1 MMNSNKDARERILA
15 LERIRV
21 VETKLIQCSLPLIRR
36 LVEDLTLHLGSE
48 FPSRWHQW
56 LLRGES
62 WWRPASDQFAADDP
76 RRFPVVREVI
86 TAIEEDSAVSW
97 QPDRSA
103 RQGIGYLDL
112 IEPVSRQLEL
122 RIELARIAGLHR

>member
-1 MMNSNKDARERILA
+1 MMNSNEDARERILA

-62 WWRPASDQFAADDP
+62 WWRPANNQFAADDP
-76 RRFPVVREVI
+76 RRFPVVQEVI
-86 TAIEEDSAVSW
+86 GAIEEDSAVTW
-97 QPDRSA
+97 QPDHSPRD
-103 RQGIGYLDL
+103 GVCYLDL

-122 RIELARIAGLHR
+122 RTELARVAGLQR

>member
-1 MMNSNKDARERILA
+1 MNSNEDARERILA

-36 LVEDLTLHLGSE
+36 LVEDLTLHLGNE

-62 WWRPASDQFAADDP
+62 WWRPANNQFAADDP
-76 RRFPVVREVI
+76 RRFPVVQEVI
-86 TAIEEDSAVSW
+86 GAIEEDSAVTW
-97 QPDRSA
+97 QPDHSPRD
-103 RQGIGYLDL
+103 GVCYLDL

-122 RIELARIAGLHR
+122 RTELARVAGLQR

>member
-1 MMNSNKDARERILA
+1 MNSNEDARERILA

-62 WWRPASDQFAADDP
+62 WWRPANNQFAADDP
-76 RRFPVVREVI
+76 RRFPVVQEVI
-86 TAIEEDSAVSW
+86 GAIEEDSAVTW
-97 QPDRSA
+97 QPDHSPRD
-103 RQGIGYLDL
+103 GVCYLDL

-122 RIELARIAGLHR
+122 RTELARVAGLQR

>member
-1 MMNSNKDARERILA
+1 MMNSNEDARERILA

-36 LVEDLTLHLGSE
+36 LVEDLTLHLGNE

-62 WWRPASDQFAADDP
+62 WWRPANNQFAADDP
-76 RRFPVVREVI
+76 RRFPVVQEVI
-86 TAIEEDSAVSW
+86 GAIEEDSAVTW
-97 QPDRSA
+97 QPDHSPRD
-103 RQGIGYLDL
+103 GVCYLDL

-122 RIELARIAGLHR
+122 RTELARVAGLQR